1 MIYEIAALSVRED
14 KTSEFR
20 QVFGEVAPLLTRAQ
34 GYRGH
39 VLAQGIETPE
49 LFNLI
54 VRWRSL
60 DDHIPRFEES
70 EDHEQFMRGIQEYL
84 SEEPRVSSSRG
95 RRLCRKRTRH
105 ERTRQRRGR
114 RLIGATSAMQATEHV
129 PEKRKGGACQF
140 LPVLDPPIRSM
151 ADESTQ
157 RSCPRERFSWVS

>member
-20 QVFGEVAPLLTRAQ
+20 QAFGEVAPLLTRAQ

-60 DDHIPRFEES
+60 DDHIPRFEAS

-84 SEEPRVSSSRG
+84 SEEPRVYH
-95 RRLCRKRTRH
+95 L
-105 ERTRQRRGR
+105 E
-114 RLIGATSAMQATEHV
+114 
-129 PEKRKGGACQF
+129 GGAFAASEQDTSEQDKGE
-140 LPVLDPPIRSM
+140 V
-151 ADESTQ
+151 AA
-157 RSCPRERFSWVS
+157 